1 MASYGEA
8 RNSRTWLGLTYM
20 RERQRWY
27 KEPETLLT
35 AFTLGSLLLKDEVPV
50 PDFHL
55 GKVGLHQ
62 NLILLVA
69 NPIICL

>member
-1 MASYGEA
+1 
-8 RNSRTWLGLTYM
+8 M

-55 GKVGLHQ
+55 GKQVGLRQHRFLQ
-62 NLILLVA
+62 SIFLRE
-69 NPIICL
+69 NPFLFVRPHALKMEL